1 MSMLMC
7 NQSDEPCCLM
17 AGDSQRQGFKREK
30 KKELGK
36 LLLEELQKPDWVS
49 AFSPPYCGFASLK
62 LLA

>member
-17 AGDSQRQGFKREK
+17 AGDSQRQGFKRK

-49 AFSPPYCGFASLK
+49 AFSPPYCDFASRK
-62 LLA
+62 LVA